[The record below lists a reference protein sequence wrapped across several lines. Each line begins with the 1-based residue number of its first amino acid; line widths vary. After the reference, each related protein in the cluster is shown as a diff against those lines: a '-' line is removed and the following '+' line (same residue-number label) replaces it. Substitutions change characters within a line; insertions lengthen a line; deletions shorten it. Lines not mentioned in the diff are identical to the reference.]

1 MKEKV
6 EVDSPLEPIS
16 PLPKSKFQDAAGAG
30 IALTVTSSNPQLSQI
45 SPSLSG
51 WYHLKIVEEV
61 WAANG
66 IAISF
71 AYQSYHAALY
81 PLAVSQS
88 VKISSQVLPPL
99 IEYCK

>member
-6 EVDSPLEPIS
+6 EVDNPLEPIS

-51 WYHLKIVEEV
+51 
-61 WAANG
+61 
-66 IAISF
+66 
-71 AYQSYHAALY
+71 
-81 PLAVSQS
+81 
-88 VKISSQVLPPL
+88 
-99 IEYCK
+99 